1 MKRRLFALVFVVG
14 CASSEPKPAVPAT
27 IAPPGKA
34 TKDEAKV
41 PPKPYDAPA
50 GVPGECVN
58 APGDRPLPA
67 SCDHVGS
74 EPPTRR

>member
-1 MKRRLFALVFVVG
+1 MTRSLLGLAFVVG
-14 CASSEPKPAVPAT
+14 CANTEPKPAVPVT

-34 TKDEAKV
+34 ESKAAPD
-41 PPKPYDAPA
+41 KPYDAPP